1 MSSNLYVKWIGNIHN
16 KQKMNKKR
24 ENNVKNN
31 KSITLFSLSYTLLF
45 ILQAGRLH
53 PDKSSS
59 RDPVYP
65 APDIHLS
72 DASDQAGL
80 GGVRRKRHSYPVLK
94 TESGTDKLFLNELL
108 NLGAPVSNRY
118 TVVDGENHLM
128 IAYFDLSD
136 IET

>member
-1 MSSNLYVKWIGNIHN
+1 MRSILPDTTGQSVMDCKM
-16 KQKMNKKR
+16 QKLIFCCLNTSFLCVLIRWNKKR

-31 KSITLFSLSYTLLF
+31 KSITLFFLSYTLLF

-80 GGVRRKRHSYPVLK
+80 GGVRRKRHSYPVLLRK
-94 TESGTDKLFLNELL
+94 SRHRLPEVLRTY
-108 NLGAPVSNRY
+108 NR
-118 TVVDGENHLM
+118 
-128 IAYFDLSD
+128 
-136 IET
+136 

>member
-1 MSSNLYVKWIGNIHN
+1 MHQIRLVWEECAESDTVIQCSCVRAGTVYQRFCGHITGDIAVGFHQSLNQERILRYVDG
-16 KQKMNKKR
+16 
-24 ENNVKNN
+24 
-31 KSITLFSLSYTLLF
+31 FSC
-45 ILQAGRLH
+45 IW
-53 PDKSSS
+53 
-59 RDPVYP
+59 
-65 APDIHLS
+65 
-72 DASDQAGL
+72 
-80 GGVRRKRHSYPVLK
+80 VLK